1 MTASASDR
9 FEAGWVARLPEPAR
23 AYAELMRLDR
33 PIGTWLLLLPCW
45 WGLALA
51 GSLDWRLYL
60 LFGIGAVTMR
70 GAGCTINDL
79 MDRKFDAQV
88 ARTAT
93 RPLPSG
99 RISVPG
105 ALAMLCAQLLVGLA
119 VLLSLNHSAIILGFA
134 IVGVVVIYPL
144 MKRITW
150 WPQAVLGVAFNWG
163 VPVGFAAAGG
173 ENWIAAATLYASGFV
188 WTLGYDTIYAHQDK
202 ADDVKIGVKS
212 TALRLGAQSPA
223 WIAAF
228 FAGML
233 ALAAAAGALAEMA
246 WPFWIGVAGCAGHF
260 VRQLRAL
267 RIDDPAVCLRLFRS
281 NAQLGWILLLGMLAA
296 RALG

>member
-33 PIGTWLLLLPCW
+33 PIGAWLLLLPCW

-99 RISVPG
+99 RVSVPG
-105 ALAMLCAQLLVGLA
+105 ALGLLVLQLLLGLV
-119 VLLSLNHSAIILGFA
+119 VLVSLNERAIILGFA
-134 IVGVVVIYPL
+134 IVGVVVVYPL

-163 VPVGFAAAGG
+163 VPVGYAAADG
-173 ENWIAAATLYASGFV
+173 NFWPAAIALYAAGFV

-212 TALRLGAQSPA
+212 TALRLGANSPI
-223 WIAAF
+223 WIGGF

-233 ALAAAAGALAEMA
+233 ALASLAGFLAGVA
-246 WPFWIGVAGCAGHF
+246 WPFWVGVAGCAAHF
-260 VRQLRAL
+260 LWQLKRL
-267 RIDDPAVCLRLFRS
+267 EIDDPAVCLKLFRS
-281 NAQLGWILLLGMLAA
+281 NAQLGWILLLGLLAA
-296 RALG
+296 RAVG

>member
-1 MTASASDR
+1 MTADASDR

-79 MDRKFDAQV
+79 MDRGFDAQV
-88 ARTAT
+88 ARTST

-99 RISVPG
+99 RVSVAG
-105 ALAMLCAQLLVGLA
+105 ALALLAAQLLLGLF
-119 VLLSLNHSAIILGFA
+119 VLLSLNERSILLGFA

-163 VPVGFAAAGG
+163 VPVGYAAADGS
-173 ENWIAAATLYASGFV
+173 NWVAAGALYLAGFA

-202 ADDVKIGVKS
+202 ADDTRIGVKS
-212 TALRLGAQSPA
+212 TALRLGARSPA
-223 WIAAF
+223 WIAGFYA
-228 FAGML
+228 ATL
-233 ALAAAAGALAEMA
+233 ALAAAAGVLADPG
-246 WPFWIGVAGCAGHF
+246 WPYWVGLAGCAAHF
-260 VRQLRAL
+260 GWQLRRL
-267 RIDDPAVCLRLFRS
+267 EIDDPAVCLRLFRS
-281 NAQLGWILLLGMLAA
+281 NAQLGWILLLGLLAA
-296 RALG
+296 RATG

>member
-1 MTASASDR
+1 MTMDASDR

-33 PIGTWLLLLPCW
+33 PIGAWLLLLPCW

-60 LFGIGAVTMR
+60 LFAVGAVTMR

-79 MDRKFDAQV
+79 MDRKFDGQV

-99 RISVPG
+99 RVSVTG
-105 ALAMLCAQLLVGLA
+105 ALTLLALQLLLGLF
-119 VLLSLNHSAIILGFA
+119 VLLSLNEKAILLGFA
-134 IVGVVVIYPL
+134 IVGVIVVYPL

-163 VPVGFAAAGG
+163 IPVGYAAAEGSF
-173 ENWIAAATLYASGFV
+173 WPAAIALYAAGFF

-202 ADDVKIGVKS
+202 ADDIKIGVKS
-212 TALRLGAQSPA
+212 TALRLGARSPV
-223 WIAAF
+223 WIGGF
-228 FAGML
+228 FAATLVL
-233 ALAAAAGALAEMA
+233 AGVAGHSIGIA
-246 WPFWIGVAGCAGHF
+246 WPFWIGIAGCAAHF
-260 VRQLRAL
+260 GWQLMRL
-267 RIDDPAVCLRLFRS
+267 QIDEPAICLKLFRA
-281 NAQLGWILLLGMLAA
+281 NAQLGWIMLLGLLAA

>member
-1 MTASASDR
+1 MMSSASDR

-45 WGLALA
+45 WGIALA

-79 MDRKFDAQV
+79 MDRKFDGQV

-99 RISVPG
+99 RVGVPG
-105 ALAMLCAQLLVGLA
+105 ALALLAAQLLVGLA
-119 VLLSLNHSAIILGFA
+119 VLMSLNGTAIVLGFA

-163 VPVGFAAAGG
+163 VPVGYAAAGG
-173 ENWIAAATLYASGFV
+173 QHWEAAIALYLAGFA

-202 ADDVKIGVKS
+202 ADDIKIGVKS
-212 TALRLGAQSPA
+212 TALRLGAQSGL
-223 WIAAF
+223 WITGFYATT
-228 FAGML
+228 L
-233 ALAAAAGALAEMA
+233 ALAGLSGVLVGLSWPYWVGLAGFAL
-246 WPFWIGVAGCAGHF
+246 HF
-260 VRQLRAL
+260 GWQVRRLE
-267 RIDDPAVCLRLFRS
+267 IDHPAVCLRLFRA
-281 NAQLGWILLLGMLAA
+281 NAQAGWILLLGLLAA
-296 RALG
+296 RLTG

>member
-99 RISVPG
+99 RVSVPG
-105 ALAMLCAQLLVGLA
+105 ALGLLVLQLLLGLV
-119 VLLSLNHSAIILGFA
+119 VLVSLNERAIILGFA
-134 IVGVVVIYPL
+134 IVGVVVVYPL

-163 VPVGFAAAGG
+163 VPVGYAAADGN
-173 ENWIAAATLYASGFV
+173 NWLAAITLYVAGFV

-212 TALRLGAQSPA
+212 TALRLGSNSPA
-223 WIAAF
+223 WIAGF

-233 ALAAAAGALAEMA
+233 ALASLAGYLAGVA
-246 WPFWIGVAGCAGHF
+246 WPFWIGVAGCAAHF
-260 VRQLRAL
+260 IWQLKRL
-267 RIDDPAVCLRLFRS
+267 EIDDPAVCLRLFRS
-281 NAQLGWILLLGMLAA
+281 NAQLGWILLLGLLAA
-296 RALG
+296 RAIG

>member
-99 RISVPG
+99 RVSVPG
-105 ALAMLCAQLLVGLA
+105 ALGLLVLQLLLGLV
-119 VLLSLNHSAIILGFA
+119 VLVSLNERAIILGFA
-134 IVGVVVIYPL
+134 IVGVVVVYPL

-163 VPVGFAAAGG
+163 VPVGYAAADGN
-173 ENWIAAATLYASGFV
+173 NWPAAIALYAAGFV

-212 TALRLGAQSPA
+212 TALRLGANSPI
-223 WIAAF
+223 WIGGF

-233 ALAAAAGALAEMA
+233 ALASLAGFLAGVA
-246 WPFWIGVAGCAGHF
+246 WPFWIGVAGCAAHF
-260 VRQLRAL
+260 AWQMKRLE
-267 RIDDPAVCLRLFRS
+267 IDDPAVCLKLFRS
-281 NAQLGWILLLGMLAA
+281 NAQLGWILLLGLLAA
-296 RALG
+296 RAIG